1 MTNYR
6 GCISL
11 LSNAAKAYNIILFN
25 RIRRHVDPVLRK
37 HEGGFRPG
45 RSCAQQIHKLRTIIE
60 GVKEYQ
66 IPLTVTFVDFKK
78 AFDFIKRTAILVVVL
93 RHYGIPK
100 TIPQNYTQCHTSSSQ
115 QFQQCCNGGWK
126 HLRSLWCYIKESFK
140 AIFWYPSSLSFFIVL
155 VDYLLSKPSGPDSGV
170 VTCPRKS
177 TGLC

>member
-78 AFDFIKRTAILVVVL
+78 VFDFIKRTAMLVVVL
-93 RHYGIPK
+93 RQYGISK
-100 TIPQNYTQCHTSSSQ
+100 TIVNVIQQVLHRNSSSAVMVDGSISDPFDVTKGVLQ
-115 QFQQCCNGGWK
+115 GDVLAPF
-126 HLRSLWCYIKESFK
+126 LFI
-140 AIFWYPSSLSFFIVL
+140 IFYHS
-155 VDYLLSKPSGPDSGV
+155 
-170 VTCPRKS
+170 C
-177 TGLC
+177 